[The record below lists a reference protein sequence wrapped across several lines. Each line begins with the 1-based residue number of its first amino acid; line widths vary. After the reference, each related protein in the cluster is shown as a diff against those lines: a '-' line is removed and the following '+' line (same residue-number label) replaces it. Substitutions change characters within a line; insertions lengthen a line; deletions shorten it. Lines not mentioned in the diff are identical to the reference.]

1 MSRFLILLFMGVHD
15 LYFSQVRVR
24 ITDEEERSSVN
35 IELPHATLVGG
46 AREYFFNT
54 RGTFITGIEA
64 LIDRLKAV
72 CDNHS
77 AHANPKKK
85 CFWRRSKLPSLELQ
99 KAEVSNSTWLDGTR
113 PGYVEPLH

>member
-24 ITDEEERSSVN
+24 ITDEEERSSFN
-35 IELPHATLVGG
+35 IELPHATLVGS

-54 RGTFITGIEA
+54 RGIFITGIEA

-85 CFWRRSKLPSLELQ
+85 KKKCFWRRSKLPSLELQ
-99 KAEVSNSTWLDGTR
+99 RQRFPIQHG
-113 PGYVEPLH
+113 